1 MKEKKM
7 FNNIFPKIVPL
18 GDKVEK
24 HCTARDDTDD
34 NTIQCR
40 LQTHTQNSYVIRNC
54 ISKAKWLHER
64 A

>member
-1 MKEKKM
+1 M

-18 GDKVEK
+18 GDNVEK
-24 HCTARDDTDD
+24 YGTAGQDTND

-40 LQTHTQNSYVIRNC
+40 LQTHTQKSYAIRNC
-54 ISKAKWLHER
+54 ISKATWLHER